1 MKFPRTL
8 FKTIAIFVLAGVM
21 SACGGGTGTT
31 FSQGPPPQPTGANYT
46 TCIDNAGSSQWVPNW
61 QSNLFQSNYEAAIS
75 ALVNHVSQASY
86 ASKIGYIRVGLGRGG
101 EILLPG
107 DWNNSSSGVCY
118 DGFVGKW
125 NYTIG
130 GTSASS
136 SSWNAYLT
144 AMLNYEASLA
154 SQEKLVV
161 GLAPMTTSDDPTD
174 DYLAGVAFANGIAF
188 GNQGLQIEDTTGNC
202 GSDWC
207 NLFTNVYPSSTPRE
221 LQTLGPSC
229 PSGSGCSGSQAL
241 TGPLPALLTFGVANN
256 ANDFEIYSD
265 DWLTAYDPT
274 SSNYAGYGSL
284 YQSAISGAATSATL
298 QVLFPDPSNSD
309 IQSYVLTQPTV
320 AGVVID
326 VDWSDIQ
333 PSSASSFDWTI
344 TDNAITSWINAGA
357 KTVNLVFQNTADSG
371 NACSGS
377 GTTVGSNGD
386 TSSGNCAM
394 PSWMWTVLQ

>member
-136 SSWNAYLT
+136 SSWWAWGCQPRRANHSAKG
-144 AMLNYEASLA
+144 EG
-154 SQEKLVV
+154 K
-161 GLAPMTTSDDPTD
+161 
-174 DYLAGVAFANGIAF
+174 AGAG
-188 GNQGLQIEDTTGNC
+188 
-202 GSDWC
+202 
-207 NLFTNVYPSSTPRE
+207 
-221 LQTLGPSC
+221 GPSIC
-229 PSGSGCSGSQAL
+229 RRDYPTGSGGLLILQPGLKCGDAIGSL
-241 TGPLPALLTFGVANN
+241 RGTHGPALAHRPDRVGPGGIGRETGDDMDMKLRHLIAQGCRI
-256 ANDFEIYSD
+256 DFLGRERR
-265 DWLTAYDPT
+265 LH
-274 SSNYAGYGSL
+274 
-284 YQSAISGAATSATL
+284 
-298 QVLFPDPSNSD
+298 
-309 IQSYVLTQPTV
+309 QP
-320 AGVVID
+320 
-326 VDWSDIQ
+326 
-333 PSSASSFDWTI
+333 
-344 TDNAITSWINAGA
+344 AGA
-357 KTVNLVFQNTADSG
+357 
-371 NACSGS
+371 
-377 GTTVGSNGD
+377 GD
-386 TSSGNCAM
+386 LLDQHAALGRGQIVQLAQSRPLRHKDQPGKARI
-394 PSWMWTVLQ
+394 VHQQHQR